1 MLKTSRELMLELGH
15 SIRSRRI
22 GYQLSQE
29 EAAKRA
35 GMSLSTWKR
44 MEAHGPGLVEHLIDA
59 AITLRCEESLDRLF
73 PPLAAS
79 SLDELLKSQTFAAN
93 RKPRKRA
100 PRRKAGA

>member
-1 MLKTSRELMLELGH
+1 MLKTPQELMLELGLA
-15 SIRSRRI
+15 IRFRRI

-44 MEAHGPGLVEHLIDA
+44 MEAHGPSSVGHLIDA
-59 AITLRCEESLDRLF
+59 AITLRCEDAFGQLF

-79 SLDELLKSQTFAAN
+79 SMDELLNRQAVAAN
-93 RKPRKRA
+93 QKSRKRA